1 MDMPSRIRET
11 IRRHG
16 YLAAALA
23 VTGATALFIPFREL
37 LGGERWGWPYLLV
50 LGFIAG
56 TAGVGPGVLSA
67 VLAFVAWNFF
77 FIPPYH
83 TLFVASRG
91 DLIHLAAFLVVGT
104 AIGLQTGRLRD
115 RELVA
120 QREERHTAA
129 LNRLS
134 WSLVS
139 ETTADSLVESAR
151 RELADIVRADDVALW
166 VPGSDGALT
175 PVGAGPLPT
184 PGAAGVWERVVA
196 DAASI
201 SGLVMDTEGV
211 PAADAGG
218 SRTII
223 VPLVSAGSAEGL
235 LEFSVDRP
243 LDAAGSR
250 FVMSLA
256 NLLAAFLQGRRLG
269 RMAMHAAAA
278 EEAERLRA
286 AVVSSVSHE
295 LKTPLA
301 SITAAVTDLLEP
313 DIEHDADATRS
324 KLRDITEDLGRLDDA
339 IADLLDLSRLEAQ
352 AWQPR
357 PTDFE
362 VGELVGSVVS
372 RLPRASRERIRYAVP
387 EGLPMLRLDF
397 VQISRALHHV
407 IANALVYS
415 DGPVTVGARDGQR
428 VVIWVGDRGPGIPAD
443 EKPLVFDKFYR
454 GTSGRSHR
462 SSTGLGL
469 SIAREI
475 VRANGCDISIEDER
489 PHGTRIQLT
498 FPRKETS

>member
-1 MDMPSRIRET
+1 MPSRIQDM

-16 YLAAALA
+16 YVAAALA
-23 VTGATALFIPFREL
+23 IVGATALFIPFREL

-67 VLAFVAWNFF
+67 VLAFLAWNFF

-91 DLIHLAAFLVVGT
+91 DVIHLAAFLVVGT

-120 QREERHTAA
+120 QREERHMAA

-134 WSLVS
+134 RSLVS
-139 ETTADSLVESAR
+139 ETNAGSLVESVR
-151 RELADIVRADDVALW
+151 RELADIVRPREVSLWIPGADGAPEPVGGGTAPQPGIARLWDQVALEPSP
-166 VPGSDGALT
+166 VSKLVTMDEAGTGASQ
-175 PVGAGPLPT
+175 GERAH
-184 PGAAGVWERVVA
+184 RVV
-196 DAASI
+196 
-201 SGLVMDTEGV
+201 
-211 PAADAGG
+211 
-218 SRTII
+218 
-223 VPLVSAGSAEGL
+223 VPLVSAQSAEGI
-235 LEFSVDRP
+235 LELSVDRP
-243 LDAAGSR
+243 LDAAQSR

-256 NLLAAFLQGRRLG
+256 NLLAAFLQSQRLNTV
-269 RMAMHAAAA
+269 AMHAAAA
-278 EEAERLRA
+278 QEAERLRA

-313 DIEHDADATRS
+313 DVEHGAGAVRE
-324 KLRDITEDLGRLDDA
+324 KLQDITEDLGRLDDA
-339 IADLLDLSRLEAQ
+339 IADLLDVSRLEAQ

-357 PTDFE
+357 PADFE

-387 EGLPMLRLDF
+387 EDLPMLHLDF
-397 VQISRALHHV
+397 VQLSRALHHV
-407 IANALVYS
+407 ITNALDYS
-415 DGPVTVGARDGQR
+415 EGAVTVGAGPGERA
-428 VVIWVGDRGPGIPAD
+428 VIWVSDHGPGIPAE

-454 GTSGRSHR
+454 GREGRAHR

-469 SIAREI
+469 SITREI
-475 VRANGCDISIEDER
+475 ARANGCDVSIEDER
-489 PHGTRIQLT
+489 PHGTRILLT
-498 FPRKETS
+498 LPSKETP